1 MTKATL
7 GFLSLW
13 GLLLSMLPSQLLA
26 QAGYPSAP
34 IRLVLGNAPGA
45 TTDTIARLLATKLS
59 AQMNTNVVV
68 DNKPGA
74 GGNIGPEFVAKSRPD
89 GYTLLLNTP
98 GVVYSRAF
106 GEKMGYD
113 LFDDLT
119 PITLVA
125 SGVQI
130 LAVHPSV
137 PANTPAEFIDYVR
150 ANPNK
155 LSYGSSGVG
164 NINHLGPLVFLTAN
178 GLSALHVPYK
188 GSAAAIID
196 LVGGRVQFAMQG
208 LVAVVPLVKEKR
220 IKIIGIAS
228 LKRSQL
234 LPEVPTL
241 AEATPG
247 FEISSWFGIMAPVKT
262 PTAILTRL
270 NTEITKAMQ
279 DSEIKSRLAQEGVEV
294 LSSTRE
300 EYAAYIKSETERW
313 TKFIRSNN
321 IKPE

>member
-1 MTKATL
+1 MKY
-7 GFLSLW
+7 GK
-13 GLLLSMLPSQLLA
+13 
-26 QAGYPSAP
+26 
-34 IRLVLGNAPGA
+34 IN
-45 TTDTIARLLATKLS
+45 
-59 AQMNTNVVV
+59 
-68 DNKPGA
+68 
-74 GGNIGPEFVAKSRPD
+74 
-89 GYTLLLNTP
+89 NTP

-137 PANTPAEFIDYVR
+137 PANTPSEFIEYVR

-220 IKIIGIAS
+220 VKIIGIAS

-279 DSEIKSRLAQEGVEV
+279 DNEIKSRLAQEGVEV